1 MVSYAL
7 TLIRGEEMAEVI
19 IYTKTGCPYCSKA
32 MDEYRGKGISFK
44 EVNTSL
50 DSGAKDM
57 VKQKYGATKV
67 PVIVEDGK
75 LLAVGYNGGG

>member
-1 MVSYAL
+1 M
-7 TLIRGEEMAEVI
+7 T

-32 MDEYRGKGISFK
+32 MEEYRSKGIPFK
-44 EVNTSL
+44 EVNTSV
-50 DSGAKDM
+50 DSGAREM

-75 LLAVGYNGGG
+75 LVAVGYSGGG